1 MEINPVLEALV
12 HDDVDDEESLNT
24 DRQKTD
30 LIKQISCEQDEKLNE
45 EIQTYEKRIQ
55 GLIEGVGMLKERVN
69 YLRKKNQFFFLSLS
83 LLFCLN

>member
-12 HDDVDDEESLNT
+12 DDDVSNEDSFNSERDQRNFHN
-24 DRQKTD
+24 
-30 LIKQISCEQDEKLNE
+30 QIANISTEQDEKLLG

-69 YLRKKNQFFFLSLS
+69 KNIINKFF
-83 LLFCLN
+83 

>member
-45 EIQTYEKRIQ
+45 GIQTYEKRIQ

-69 YLRKKNQFFFLSLS
+69 YLRKKINSSFSLS

>member
-1 MEINPVLEALV
+1 LEINPVLEALV

-69 YLRKKNQFFFLSLS
+69 YLRKKINSSFSLS

>member
-69 YLRKKNQFFFLSLS
+69 YLRKKINSSFSLS
-83 LLFCLN
+83 LLFCHN

>member
-69 YLRKKNQFFFLSLS
+69 YLRKKINSSFSLS